1 MWAFLI
7 TGATAFGGGTIAH
20 LRERLVKGRRW
31 LTDDEF
37 LKALQLGQILPGIVV
52 TNVSVIVGDKLHGR
66 AGALLAWLGMLV
78 PGALF
83 VAGLALF
90 DADAGLRTAM
100 APALRGV
107 AAAAVGLLAAVAFQI
122 GRTRLRR
129 GDLVLVALTAAGSGY
144 WKLPLPLLLVV
155 LAPVS
160 IWIHRPR

>member
-1 MWAFLI
+1 MWAFFV

-52 TNVSVIVGDKLHGR
+52 TNVSVIVGDRLHGR
-66 AGALLAWLGMLV
+66 PGAFLAWLGMLV

-83 VAGLALF
+83 VAGLAVF
-90 DADAGLRTAM
+90 EADASLRAVM

-129 GDLVLVALTAAGSGY
+129 ADLVLVALTAVGSGY
-144 WKLPLPLLLVV
+144 LKLPLPLLLAV
-155 LAPVS
+155 LAPAS
-160 IWIHRPR
+160 IWLYRPR